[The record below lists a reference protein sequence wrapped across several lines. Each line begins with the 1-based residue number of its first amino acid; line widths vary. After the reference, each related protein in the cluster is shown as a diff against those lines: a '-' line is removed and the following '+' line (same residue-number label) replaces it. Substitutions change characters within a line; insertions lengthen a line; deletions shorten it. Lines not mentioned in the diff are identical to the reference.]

1 MELEKLIQEEEDKE
15 LDLALSNLTVKD
27 DDPSENVDKSD
38 PEKKLE
44 PPPIAEATT
53 M

>member
-1 MELEKLIQEEEDKE
+1 MIQEDEDKE
-15 LDLALSNLTVKD
+15 LDLAIFNLTVKD

-38 PEKKLE
+38 PRKKLE